1 VSCSPFSC
9 KRAGACLEGRNTCF
23 VLHPLKE
30 VAMAMALEA
39 CFVLHPLKEVAMAM
53 AMEACFVLR
62 PLKEG

>member
-1 VSCSPFSC
+1 
-9 KRAGACLEGRNTCF
+9 
-23 VLHPLKE
+23 
-30 VAMAMALEA
+30 MAMALEA